1 MRRITHN
8 FTQGTSQWHEHRST
22 HFGASDAPAMMGISK
37 YRSRADLIR
46 EKATGIAPTISDDKQ
61 RLFDRGHAAEA
72 KIRPV
77 IERLISD
84 ELYPVTMSADL
95 DGLPLSASLDG
106 LTMDGGTILECKLW
120 SEPLAAQVRARE
132 LEPHYTAQLEHQL
145 LVSGAERVIFATG
158 DGEDNLEWMEY
169 RAVPGRS
176 DALVAGW
183 RQFRA
188 DVAAYVPEATKPVAV
203 AAPVEGFGALSLRV
217 EGRVLASNLD
227 AFRAGAE
234 AFIERLPKP
243 AELQTD
249 QDFANADAA
258 VKACAEAE
266 SRIEAA
272 TDAALAQMADVDA
285 VLRTAGTIREA
296 IRAARLALDKAVKA
310 EKENR
315 KAAIVR
321 AGVDSVREHYA
332 AINATLGEHV
342 IGCPVAVT
350 TDIGSSIKGLRT
362 LTSITDAVDKAAAAA
377 KIEASQRA
385 ERVRACVAILAEFKD
400 HAHLFADRVSLCATK
415 EPDDLRAIAGQR
427 VAEHERKEA
436 ARIEAERER
445 IRAEEAARI
454 ERERIAAERVERETG
469 NVPTAAAAPIAAEP
483 AAAGIAP
490 AAPTGA
496 VRDSG
501 ARIKLGDLNAMIAP
515 LSITADGLA
524 QLGFQPVGTER
535 AAKLYAASDLPAIFD
550 AMTRTI
556 DRARAQK
563 VAA

>member
-106 LTMDGGTILECKLW
+106 LTMDGGTIFECKLW

-315 KAAIVR
+315 KAGIVSR
-321 AGVDSVREHYA
+321 GVEAVREHYA
-332 AINATLGEHV
+332 TINSTLGEHALGIPAGV
-342 IGCPVAVT
+342 QSEIGA
-350 TDIGSSIKGLRT
+350 SIKNLRT
-362 LTSITDAVDKAAAAA
+362 LSSITDAVGTAVAAA
-377 KIEASQRA
+377 KIDASQRA
-385 ERVRACVAILAEFKD
+385 ERVRACIAVLAEFD
-400 HAHLFADRVSLCATK
+400 EHASLFADRVALCANK
-415 EPDDLRAIAGQR
+415 APDDLRAIAGQR
-427 VAEHERKEA
+427 IAEHERREA

-445 IRAEEAARI
+445 IRAEEEAKARFEAAQR
-454 ERERIAAERVERETG
+454 EREIEAAKAIPQETTPAAEVSAPAPMPAQSLP
-469 NVPTAAAAPIAAEP
+469 VAAVRP
-483 AAAGIAP
+483 AA
-490 AAPTGA
+490 T
-496 VRDSG
+496 
-501 ARIKLGDLNAMIAP
+501 
-515 LSITADGLA
+515 TADAEL
-524 QLGFQPVGTER
+524 R
-535 AAKLYAASDLPAIFD
+535 AWQREYRVSAKAFD
-550 AMTRTI
+550 ALTRI
-556 DRARAQK
+556 LREHNVVE